1 MQPPIPS
8 AGHVSP
14 DGMWRW
20 DGQRWV
26 LTGAVVPQSTPY
38 TVPAVARPTTSPY
51 GLPGVA
57 ATANRSWLAIGGAI
71 TALLGT
77 PLVFA
82 ACIVPYVYWN
92 DTSNGA
98 SASIFDMSSGPGF
111 WYAIEPVIVILLI
124 LVAGIVAIALPSK
137 TVRALAAG
145 LLVAVGLQTFAMF
158 MGYTF
163 GELSSGHIGAG
174 GPLGALGGIVAF
186 FGGGL
191 MVGSLFSRA

>member
-1 MQPPIPS
+1 MQPPTPS
-8 AGHVSP
+8 TGHVSP

-26 LTGAVVPQSTPY
+26 LTGAAVSQPVPYP
-38 TVPAVARPTTSPY
+38 VPAVARPTASPY
-51 GLPGVA
+51 ASPGVA

-158 MGYTF
+158 MGY
-163 GELSSGHIGAG
+163 
-174 GPLGALGGIVAF
+174 
-186 FGGGL
+186 
-191 MVGSLFSRA
+191 

>member
-26 LTGAVVPQSTPY
+26 LTGAAVQPTPY
-38 TVPAVARPTTSPY
+38 MAPAVASATASPY
-51 GLPGVA
+51 APPG
-57 ATANRSWLAIGGAI
+57 TASTGTRSWLAIGGAI
-71 TALLGT
+71 AGLLGT
-77 PLVFA
+77 PLIFVG
-82 ACIVPYVYWN
+82 CIVPYVYWN
-92 DTSNGA
+92 DTSRGA

-111 WYAIEPVIVILLI
+111 WYAIEPAIVILLI

-145 LLVAVGLQTFAMF
+145 LLVAVGLQTFTMF

-163 GELSSGHIGAG
+163 GEM
-174 GPLGALGGIVAF
+174 AF

-191 MVGSLFSRA
+191 MAGSLFSRA

>member
-1 MQPPIPS
+1 MQPPTPS
-8 AGHVSP
+8 AGQVSP

-26 LTGAVVPQSTPY
+26 LTAAAMPQPTPY
-38 TVPAVARPTTSPY
+38 MAPAVASATASPY
-51 GLPGVA
+51 APPG
-57 ATANRSWLAIGGAI
+57 TASTGTRSWLAIGGAI
-71 TALLGT
+71 AGLLGT
-77 PLVFA
+77 PLIFVG
-82 ACIVPYVYWN
+82 CIVPYVYWN
-92 DTSNGA
+92 DTSRGA

-111 WYAIEPVIVILLI
+111 WYAIEPAIVILLI

-145 LLVAVGLQTFAMF
+145 LLVAVGLQTFTMF

-163 GELSSGHIGAG
+163 GELSYGHIGAG
-174 GPLGALGGIVAF
+174 GPLGALGGLMAF

-191 MVGSLFSRA
+191 MAGSLFSRA